1 MTKLMEKKMSLLPT
15 LKVILN
21 DSVTRERAA
30 DILEEM
36 KSLKGVFGVHAAQ
49 PDKNCY
55 LVTIAD
61 DGALKEIR
69 KIDGVKK
76 ASYSHI
82 L

>member
-1 MTKLMEKKMSLLPT
+1 MTKSVEKKMSLLPT

-21 DSVTRERAA
+21 DSVTRERTV
-30 DILEEM
+30 DILDEM
-36 KSLKGVFGVHAAQ
+36 KILKGVFGVHADQ
-49 PDKNCY
+49 PNKNSY

-61 DGALKEIR
+61 DEALKEIR